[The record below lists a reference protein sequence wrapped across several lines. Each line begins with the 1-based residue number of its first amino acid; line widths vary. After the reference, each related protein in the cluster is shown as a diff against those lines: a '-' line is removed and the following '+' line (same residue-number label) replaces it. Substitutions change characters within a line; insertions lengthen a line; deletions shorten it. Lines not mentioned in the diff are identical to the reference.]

1 MAALKH
7 VGRIKKNGSKVVVVF
22 RTLPDDP
29 HHALVLGVSSLS
41 DMYHNSLMQLLEDQQ
56 GQQAYEFGEAMA
68 SRFFPDGRQMLTA
81 MHLEGRLTKVPTS
94 EVEMTPTPSDTI
106 ALDKLNE
113 IIAEQQGVDLKSL
126 STKDPVDETAQQQTT
141 ESKTADT
148 AKQDNGP
155 LSDQDLARSLRSQA
169 DSLYKEAARLRKQAD
184 ELDPPKKKT
193 AAKKEETVSV

>member
-7 VGRIKKNGSKVVVVF
+7 VGRIRKNGSKVVVVF

-29 HHALVLGVSSLS
+29 SHALVLGISSLS

-68 SRFFPDGRQMLTA
+68 SRYFPDGRQMLSA
-81 MHLEGRLTKVPTS
+81 MHLEGRLTKVATS
-94 EVEMTPTPSDTI
+94 EVEMTPTPSDII

-126 STKDPVDETAQQQTT
+126 STKEQTKPNT
-141 ESKTADT
+141 ESKKTDEVKKDDA
-148 AKQDNGP
+148 P
-155 LSDQDLARSLRSQA
+155 LSDLDLARSLRSQA

-184 ELDPPKKKT
+184 ELDPPKKKSSV
-193 AAKKEETVSV
+193 KKEETVGA

>member
-7 VGRIKKNGSKVVVVF
+7 VGRIRKNGSKVVVVF

-29 HHALVLGVSSLS
+29 SHALVLGISSLS

-68 SRFFPDGRQMLTA
+68 SRYFPDGRQMLSA
-81 MHLEGRLTKVPTS
+81 MHLEGRLTKVATS
-94 EVEMTPTPSDTI
+94 EVEMTPTPSDVI

-126 STKDPVDETAQQQTT
+126 STKEQTQPNT
-141 ESKTADT
+141 ESKKTDEVKKDDA
-148 AKQDNGP
+148 P
-155 LSDQDLARSLRSQA
+155 LSDLDLARSLRSQA

-184 ELDPPKKKT
+184 ELDPPKKKSSV
-193 AAKKEETVSV
+193 KKEETVGA